1 MRMRFA
7 FALLWLIRLLP
18 MALIGALAW
27 VFGYLAYLI
36 AGERRRVG
44 MINLGLCFP
53 EMSIQAK
60 KRLIRTNFRYMMRMV
75 LEYGVVWWSSAA
87 RLRKL
92 VTIKNL
98 HYVTDLR
105 ERGEEVILFYPHFV
119 GFEMCVYA
127 LNQYLPLVS
136 VYSHQKNRAMDDQIY
151 RGRQRFNNVY
161 IVSRQ
166 EGMRTIIK
174 AMRKD
179 HAPFLY
185 LPDQDYGPRD
195 STFVKFFG
203 IDAATINGLPR
214 VAQLAHAKVVPA
226 IARRVGNR
234 CELEFYPPW
243 DNYPSGDLSVDTRHM
258 NAFLEERIREIPE
271 QYFWLH
277 KRFKTRPEG
286 QARFY

>member
-1 MRMRFA
+1 MKIA
-7 FALLWLIRLLP
+7 FALLWLIRFLP
-18 MALIGALAW
+18 MPAIGALAW
-27 VFGYLAYLI
+27 LLGSVAYAL

-44 MINLGLCFP
+44 MTNLRLCFP
-53 EMSIQAK
+53 EMHDAERRK
-60 KRLIRTNFRYMMRMV
+60 LLRRHFRHMLRLV
-75 LEYGVVWWSSAA
+75 LEYGVVWWSPAE
-87 RLRKL
+87 RLDRL
-92 VTIKNL
+92 VTLKNL

-105 ERGEEVILFYPHFV
+105 ARGEDVILFYPHFV

-136 VYSHQKNRAMDDQIY
+136 VYSQQKNAQLDAQIY
-151 RGRQRFNNVY
+151 KGRQRYHNAY

-166 EGMRTIIK
+166 EGLRPIIK

-179 HAPFLY
+179 HVPFLY

-195 STFVKFFG
+195 SIFVKFFG
-203 IDAATINGLPR
+203 IEAATITGLSR
-214 VAQLAHAKVVPA
+214 ISQLARAKVVPA

-243 DNYPSGDLSVDTRHM
+243 EDFPSADVVADTQRM
-258 NAFLEERIREIPE
+258 NTFLEARIREQPD

-286 QARFY
+286 QPRIY

>member
-1 MRMRFA
+1 MKVA

-18 MALIGALAW
+18 MPAIGALAW
-27 VFGYLAYLI
+27 LVGLLGYAL

-44 MINLGLCFP
+44 MINLRRCFP
-53 EMSIQAK
+53 EMDDSERR
-60 KRLIRTNFRYMMRMV
+60 RLIRSHFRYMARLA
-75 LEYGVVWWSSAA
+75 LEYGVVWWSSAE
-87 RLRKL
+87 RLDRL

-105 ERGEEVILFYPHFV
+105 DSGQDVILFYPHFV
-119 GFEMCVYA
+119 GFELCVYA
-127 LNQYLPLVS
+127 LNQYVPLVS
-136 VYSHQKNRAMDDQIY
+136 VYSQQKNDQLDAQIY
-151 RGRQRFNNVY
+151 KGRQRYNNAF

-166 EGMRTIIK
+166 EGLRPIIK

-179 HAPFLY
+179 HVPFLY
-185 LPDQDYGPRD
+185 LPDQDYGARD
-195 STFVKFFG
+195 SIFVKFFG
-203 IDAATINGLPR
+203 IDTATITGLSR
-214 VAQLAHAKVVPA
+214 ISQLARAKVVPA

-243 DNYPSGDLSVDTRHM
+243 DNFPSDDVVADTQRM
-258 NAFLEERIREIPE
+258 NTFLEARIREQPD

-286 QARFY
+286 QEKFY

>member
-1 MRMRFA
+1 MKVA

-27 VFGYLAYLI
+27 LLGSIAYLL
-36 AGERRRVG
+36 AGDRRRVG
-44 MINLGLCFP
+44 MINLRAAMP
-53 EMSIQAK
+53 ELSDAQR
-60 KRLIRTNFRYMMRMV
+60 KRMIRANFRYMMRLA

-87 RLRKL
+87 RLRRL

-98 HYVTDLR
+98 HHVTDLR
-105 ERGEEVILFYPHFV
+105 AQGQDVIIFYPHFV

-127 LNQYLPLVS
+127 LNQFIPLVS
-136 VYSHQKNRAMDDQIY
+136 VYSQQKNDVMDRQIY
-151 RGRQRFNNVY
+151 QGRQRYNNAY

-166 EGMRTIIK
+166 EGLRPIIK

-185 LPDQDYGPRD
+185 LPDQDYGARD
-195 STFVKFFG
+195 SIFVKFFG
-203 IDAATINGLPR
+203 IDTATITGLSR
-214 VAQLAHAKVVPA
+214 ISQLARAKVVPA

-243 DNYPSGDLSVDTRHM
+243 DNFPSDDVVADTQRM
-258 NAFLEERIREIPE
+258 NTFLEQRIREVPE

-286 QARFY
+286 QAKFYP

>member
-1 MRMRFA
+1 MKVA

-27 VFGYLAYLI
+27 ALGSVAYLL
-36 AGERRRVG
+36 AGERRHVG
-44 MINLGLCFP
+44 LINLGLCFP
-53 EMSIQAK
+53 EMTMREK
-60 KRLIRTNFRYMMRMV
+60 KRLIRANFRGMMRMV

-87 RLRKL
+87 RLRRL
-92 VTIKNL
+92 VTIKNM

-105 ERGEEVILFYPHFV
+105 EQGEDVVLFYPHFV
-119 GFEMCVYA
+119 GFELCVYA
-127 LNQYLPLVS
+127 LNQFVPLVS
-136 VYSHQKNRAMDDQIY
+136 VYSHQKNEVMDRQIY
-151 RGRQRFNNVY
+151 KGRQRYNNAH

-166 EGMRTIIK
+166 EGLRPIIK

-195 STFVKFFG
+195 SIFVKFFG
-203 IDAATINGLPR
+203 IDTATITGLSR
-214 VAQLAHAKVVPA
+214 ISRLARAKVVPA
-226 IARRVGNR
+226 IARRVGHH
-234 CELEFYPPW
+234 CELEFYPAW
-243 DNYPSGDLSVDTRHM
+243 ENFPSDDLAADTRRM
-258 NAFLEERIREIPE
+258 NAFLEERIREMPE

-277 KRFKTRPEG
+277 KRFKTRPQG

>member
-1 MRMRFA
+1 MRFA

>member
-1 MRMRFA
+1 MKIA

-18 MALIGALAW
+18 MPVIGALAW
-27 VFGYLAYLI
+27 VLGSIAWLLA
-36 AGERRRVG
+36 AERRRVG
-44 MINLGLCFP
+44 LTNLRLCFP
-53 EMSIQAK
+53 DLTDAERH
-60 KRLIRTNFRYMMRMV
+60 RLLRRNFRYMMRLM
-75 LEYGVVWWSSAA
+75 LEYGVVWWSSAE
-87 RLRKL
+87 RLDRL

-98 HYVTDLR
+98 HYVSDLR
-105 ERGEEVILFYPHFV
+105 AQGKNVILFYPHFV
-119 GFEMCVYA
+119 GFELCVFA

-136 VYSHQKNRAMDDQIY
+136 VYSAQKNRVLDAQIY
-151 RGRQRFNNVY
+151 QGRQRYNNAY

-166 EGMRTIIK
+166 EGLRPIIK

-195 STFVKFFG
+195 SIFVKFFG
-203 IDAATINGLPR
+203 IDAATITGLSR
-214 VAQLAHAKVVPA
+214 ISQLAQAAVVPA

-243 DNYPSGDLSVDTRHM
+243 EDFPSDDVVADTQRM
-258 NAFLEERIREIPE
+258 NDFLEARVREQPD

-286 QARFY
+286 EARYY